1 MNKNFLLLTKEN
13 FEAALPPEFS
23 LSMKAEIIAKYQP
36 VFNTWLPP
44 EDLVDK
50 IMSGFL
56 VLNISGRRYFIRFLE
71 CLIDT
76 LEFENNDKEKT
87 PEPVRRFRRLLTY
100 RKEIFCKSDPKLSL
114 SKHRH
119 R

>member
-1 MNKNFLLLTKEN
+1 MNKSFLFLAKEN

-23 LSMKAEIIAKYQP
+23 MSMKAEIIAKYQP
-36 VFNTWLPP
+36 ILNTWLLP

-50 IMSGFL
+50 IMSSFL
-56 VLNISGRRYFIRFLE
+56 ILNISGRRYFIRFLE
-71 CLIDT
+71 SLINS
-76 LEFENNDKEKT
+76 LEFDYDDHEKI
-87 PEPVRRFRRLLTY
+87 PEPVRRFRKLLAY

>member
-1 MNKNFLLLTKEN
+1 VNKSFLFLAKEN

-23 LSMKAEIIAKYQP
+23 IVSKDEIMR
-36 VFNTWLPP
+36 VFHPILDTWLPP